1 MHLGFLQTWTPSK
14 LHSLQKHPIDNRVS
28 DRFGLAPDRRG
39 HDWIFTRA
47 TRYPASTGRIR
58 PEPDLANRISMKT
71 FREALILAAL
81 FSAITAIAGLLHGIP
96 SLHSTLKEVLL
107 GTGSFGC
114 LGFLLGGIYAFDPE
128 SELRIKSSSIGRM
141 FFGLLA
147 SLLLAALWQWPRE
160 AIGLAA
166 LAGVVLGYFGMTWA
180 RYINF

>member
-1 MHLGFLQTWTPSK
+1 VARTNRGQFRQTDIFELFCSHKVPVCRIAGTDPDVRWISNLATCYPD
-14 LHSLQKHPIDNRVS
+14 LNGRV
-28 DRFGLAPDRRG
+28 
-39 HDWIFTRA
+39 
-47 TRYPASTGRIR
+47 R
-58 PEPDLANRISMKT
+58 PEPDLANRISVKNL
-71 FREALILAAL
+71 REALILAVL

-96 SLHSTLKEVLL
+96 SLDSTLKEVLL

-128 SELRIKSSSIGRM
+128 SKIRIKSSSIGRM

-147 SLLLAALWQWPRE
+147 SLPLAALWQWPRE

-166 LAGVVLGYFGMTWA
+166 LVGVVLGYFGMTWT